1 MKKPRV
7 LVDFIKLIIAA
18 KIIFYRNVIDKL
30 TNNPYFPNPY
40 ISLADA
46 NISLTNLEQATL
58 AAADGGHT
66 ATSNM
71 HDKEKL
77 ADDDFRILAHY
88 VTHMADGDE
97 TKIASSGFNQS
108 KSTPAAPKPAL
119 SVKDGPIPGSVIINS
134 KAIDKAGVYI
144 YQSIE
149 ESVPLI
155 EENWRLIGMSTHAT
169 YEASGYT
176 PGTVVLFRMAAITPD
191 GTTDFC
197 VPVSKRIN

>member
-7 LVDFIKLIIAA
+7 LIDFIRLIIAA

-40 ISLADA
+40 ISLADV
-46 NISLTNLEQATL
+46 NIALTNFEQATL

-71 HDKEKL
+71 HDKEIL
-77 ADDDFRILAHY
+77 ADNDFRILAHY
-88 VTHMADGDE
+88 VTQMADGDE

-108 KSTPAAPKPAL
+108 KSTPAAPKPVL
-119 SVKDGPIPGSVIINS
+119 GVKDGPIPGSVIINS
-134 KAIDKAGVYI
+134 KAIDNAGVYI
-144 YQSIE
+144 YQSIDGT
-149 ESVPLI
+149 VPLI
-155 EENWRLIGMSTHAT
+155 EENWRLIGMSTYAT
-169 YEASGYT
+169 YQASGFT